1 MGGNCKCK
9 HMPGGCVPT
18 IAQKSKDKFVATDK
32 NEKVSTV
39 YNSQIMK
46 AATIDDQLHCLVPK
60 STTSSIYYG

>member
-1 MGGNCKCK
+1 
-9 HMPGGCVPT
+9 MPGGCVPT

-46 AATIDDQLHCLVPK
+46 AATIDDQLHRLVPK
-60 STTSSIYYG
+60 STT